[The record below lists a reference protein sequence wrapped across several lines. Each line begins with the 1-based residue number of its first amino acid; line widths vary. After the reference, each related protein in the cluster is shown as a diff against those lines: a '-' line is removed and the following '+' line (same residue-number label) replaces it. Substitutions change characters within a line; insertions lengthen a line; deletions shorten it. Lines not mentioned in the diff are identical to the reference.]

1 MNLQLFQY
9 ALRRI
14 AVFLALCAFNIF
26 GFAQAGSLTPA
37 QQQALKTYITGQ
49 SDLNSQPHTSD
60 GAFAIAVALNL
71 PSSPALQVFKSSV
84 PLGDVGK
91 AMLQADI
98 ANLTTA
104 NTSRLQVIAQFTSN
118 GILVPTADM
127 QSGFNS
133 IFSVSGASGTRAN
146 LAALWQ
152 RTATR
157 AEGVLA
163 TCPCTTST
171 PGTLNWE
178 GLLTYQ
184 DVQTLMG
191 W

>member
-1 MNLQLFQY
+1 MKIM
-9 ALRRI
+9 RK
-14 AVFLALCAFNIF
+14 FLALIAFAFCI
-26 GFAQAGSLTPA
+26 GGHAQALTTA
-37 QQQALKTYITGQ
+37 QQQALKAYITGQ
-49 SDLNSQPHTSD
+49 ADLNAQPHTSD
-60 GAFAIAVALNL
+60 GAFAIAAALNL
-71 PSSPALQVFKSSV
+71 PSNPALQVFKSSV

-127 QSGFNS
+127 QAGFNS

-152 RTATR
+152 RVATR

-163 TCPCTTST
+163 TCQI
-171 PGTLNWE
+171 GRA
-178 GLLTYQ
+178 
-184 DVQTLMG
+184 
-191 W
+191 